1 MIRSVLGYLL
11 CLSLILLLG
20 IHKANDKKQYF
31 IDVKNNYKYIVF
43 GILLQVF
50 IAFLLVKGQLSL
62 DNKTTSIIGIQSII
76 NVITSIS
83 NFIFKIKDATIEGT
97 KFVFG
102 YLGGGSLPFELKEG
116 SNAFIFAFQALPMII
131 LVGALSAILTHL
143 KLIQFISKVLGSA
156 FKFIFNIKDSIGT
169 VSIAKIFLGQIEA
182 PLLIKDKLS
191 SLKQFDTLI
200 ILSLAFSTSSA
211 SVMPIY
217 ADVLKGICPN
227 PLNHLII
234 SNIIN
239 VISTLLVCRIL
250 IPKQEE
256 DDINIKNIENEDILL
271 VNNSKKPYKNLIDAI
286 SNGISSGAG
295 AWWGIVCAL
304 IGMVALV
311 YFINYLLSLLPEV
324 NDESLSLQRIVALI
338 MYPITLLLNIKGE
351 EAMQI
356 SQILGTK
363 MVINETVAF
372 FDLAKS
378 GLSTD
383 SIIKSI
389 YAINNFGNFACIGI
403 TANGLLS
410 IAPQQT
416 FITKTI
422 NTAFLCGFIA
432 TILTTTLI
440 GVFL

>member
-1 MIRSVLGYLL
+1 MKKSNNKQEYF
-11 CLSLILLLG
+11 
-20 IHKANDKKQYF
+20 NDIKS
-31 IDVKNNYKYIVF
+31 NYKYIIF
-43 GILLQVF
+43 GILLQIFVS
-50 IAFLLVKGQLSL
+50 LLLLKSQ
-62 DNKTTSIIGIQSII
+62 TAI
-76 NVITSIS
+76 NVISSIS

-102 YLGGGSLPFELKEG
+102 YLGGGDLPFDLKPG
-116 SNAFIFAFQALPMII
+116 SNAFIFAFQALPTII
-131 LVGALSAILTHL
+131 LVGAIAAVLTYL
-143 KLIQFISKVLGSA
+143 KVIQFISKILGSI
-156 FKFIFNIKDSIGT
+156 FKYIFNIKESIGM

-182 PLLIKDKLS
+182 PLLIRDKLS

-217 ADVLKGICPN
+217 ADVLKSICPN
-227 PLNHLII
+227 ALNHLII
-234 SNIIN
+234 SSVIN
-239 VISTLLVCRIL
+239 VMSTLLVCKIL
-250 IPKQEE
+250 MPKQ
-256 DDINIKNIENEDILL
+256 DNDINENNLNEDILL
-271 VNNSKKPYKNLIDAI
+271 VNNTKKPYKNLIDSI
-286 SNGISSGAG
+286 SSGISSGAG

-311 YFINYLLSLLPEV
+311 YFINYLLSLLPDINGEP
-324 NDESLSLQRIVALI
+324 LSLQRIVALI
-338 MYPITLLLNIKGE
+338 MYPIAWLFDIKNSE
-351 EAMQI
+351 IMQM

-363 MVINETVAF
+363 MVVNETVAF

-378 GLSTD
+378 SLSNET
-383 SIIKSI
+383 IIKSI

-410 IAPQQT
+410 LAPQQM

-440 GVFL
+440 GIFI

>member
-1 MIRSVLGYLL
+1 MIKSILGYLL
-11 CLSLILLLG
+11 CISLVILLG
-20 IHKANDKKQYF
+20 IYKSNNKQQYF
-31 IDVKNNYKYIVF
+31 ADIKSNYKYIIL
-43 GILLQVF
+43 GILLQIFMV
-50 IAFLLVKGQLSL
+50 LLLLKSQIVI
-62 DNKTTSIIGIQSII
+62 NIIS
-76 NVITSIS
+76 SIS

-102 YLGGGSLPFELKEG
+102 YLGGGELPFELKPN
-116 SNAFIFAFQALPMII
+116 SSAFIFAFQALPTII
-131 LVGALSAILTHL
+131 LVGAISAILTYT
-143 KLIQFISKVLGSA
+143 KVIQFISKILGSV
-156 FKFIFNIKDSIGT
+156 FKYIFNIKDSIGT
-169 VSIAKIFLGQIEA
+169 VSVAKIFLGQIEA

-200 ILSLAFSTSSA
+200 ILALAFSTSSA

-217 ADVLKGICPN
+217 ADVLKNICPN
-227 PLNHLII
+227 ALNHLII
-234 SNIIN
+234 SNVIN
-239 VISTLLVCRIL
+239 VISTLLVCRII
-250 IPKQEE
+250 IPKQE
-256 DDINIKNIENEDILL
+256 DAINTNNLTEDILL
-271 VNNSKKPYKNLIDAI
+271 VNNSKKPYKNLINAI

-311 YFINYLLSLLPEV
+311 FFINYLLSLLPEV
-324 NDESLSLQRIVALI
+324 NDEPLSLQRIVALI
-338 MYPITLLLNIKGE
+338 MYPITLLFDIKSSE
-351 EAMQI
+351 IMQI

-363 MVINETVAF
+363 IVVNETVAF

-383 SIIKSI
+383 SIVKAI

-410 IAPQQT
+410 LAPQQA
-416 FITKTI
+416 FFTKTI

-440 GVFL
+440 GIFL

>member
-1 MIRSVLGYLL
+1 MIRNILGYVL
-11 CLSLILLLG
+11 CILLVILIG
-20 IHKANDKKQYF
+20 MRKSSSKQQYF
-31 IDVKNNYKYIVF
+31 NDIKSNYKYIIF
-43 GILLQVF
+43 GILLQIF
-50 IAFLLVKGQLSL
+50 ISLLLLKSQ
-62 DNKTTSIIGIQSII
+62 TAI
-76 NVITSIS
+76 NLISSIS

-102 YLGGGSLPFELKEG
+102 YLGGGDLPFDLKPA
-116 SNAFIFAFQALPMII
+116 SNAFIFAFQALPTII
-131 LVGALSAILTHL
+131 LVGAIAAVLTYL
-143 KLIQFISKVLGSA
+143 KVIQFISKIFGSI
-156 FKFIFNIKDSIGT
+156 FKYIFNIKESIGM
-169 VSIAKIFLGQIEA
+169 VSVAKIFLGQIEA
-182 PLLIKDKLS
+182 SLLIKDKLI

-217 ADVLKGICPN
+217 ADVLKNICPN
-227 PLNHLII
+227 ALNHLII
-234 SNIIN
+234 SSVIN
-239 VISTLLVCRIL
+239 VISTILVCKIL
-250 IPKQEE
+250 MPKQ
-256 DDINIKNIENEDILL
+256 DDDVNENNLNEDILL
-271 VNNSKKPYKNLIDAI
+271 VNNTKKPYKNLIDSI
-286 SNGISSGAG
+286 SSGISSGAG
-295 AWWGIVCAL
+295 AWWCIVCAL

-311 YFINYLLSLLPEV
+311 HFTNYLLSLLPDI
-324 NDESLSLQRIVALI
+324 NGESLSLQRIVALI
-338 MYPITLLLNIKGE
+338 MYPIAWLFDIKSSE
-351 EAMQI
+351 IMQM

-363 MVINETVAF
+363 MVVNETVAF

-378 GLSTD
+378 SLSNE

-410 IAPQQT
+410 LAPQQA

-440 GVFL
+440 CIFI